1 MKAITEAILRDQLRA
16 SQPESYQVPEGKIL
30 SPAAREYLR
39 QRKIEIVENSVHTR
53 FNFKPEKAVAATF
66 GTSSPSTE
74 FKNEFGEE
82 DAKKQRLARAVS
94 APVPGQACV
103 PKYVDYTSGAFFPEK
118 PEHMTQLVSNKLVPK
133 DHLRIYFRGK
143 LDSLQSHFVLTQ
155 AIIAE
160 SSGSKR
166 LIDDLNDVLG
176 VLREIMRCDVLDE
189 PFVNERI
196 IGLTHA
202 EIRERSH
209 NPMKFFS
216 IKQMVLP
223 DYTFGKV
230 YAMLNELRTAVRET
244 EVAAVRAFRRQTV
257 YERKD
262 IVETLNRLS
271 SVMHIMMCMYLAEEY
286 KK

>member
-53 FNFKPEKAVAATF
+53 FNFKPEKAVSAA
-66 GTSSPSTE
+66 SSGPSSTE
-74 FKNEFGEE
+74 SKNEFGEE
-82 DAKKQRLARAVS
+82 DAKKQQLARAV
-94 APVPGQACV
+94 APASGQACV

-118 PEHMTQLVSNKLVPK
+118 PEHMTQLVGNKLVPK

-160 SSGSKR
+160 GSGSKR

-189 PFVNERI
+189 PFVNDRI
-196 IGLTHA
+196 IGLTHE

-209 NPMKFFS
+209 NPMKFYS

-223 DYTFGKV
+223 DYSFGKV
-230 YAMLNELRTAVRET
+230 YALLNELRTAVRET

-257 YERKD
+257 YERRD

-271 SVMHIMMCMYLAEEY
+271 SVMHIMMCMYLADEY

>member
-39 QRKIEIVENSVHTR
+39 QRKIEIIENSVHTR
-53 FNFKPEKAVAATF
+53 FNFKPQKAVSAAAV
-66 GTSSPSTE
+66 SLE

-82 DAKKQRLARAVS
+82 DTRQASAQPAVPK
-94 APVPGQACV
+94 AVLGQPCV
-103 PKYVDYTSGAFFPEK
+103 PKYVDYTSGAYYAEK
-118 PEHMTQLVSNKLVPK
+118 PEHMTQLFDNQLVPK

-143 LDSLQSHFVLTQ
+143 LDSLQSHVVLVQT
-155 AIIAE
+155 IIAE
-160 SSGSKR
+160 TGGCKK

-176 VLREIMRCDVLDE
+176 VLREIMRCDVLNE
-189 PFVNERI
+189 QLVNEKI

-209 NPMKFFS
+209 NPMKFYS

-223 DYTFGKV
+223 DYSFGKV
-230 YAMLNELRTAVRET
+230 YALLNELRTAVRET

-257 YERKD
+257 YERRD
-262 IVETLNRLS
+262 IVQTLNRLS

-286 KK
+286 KKS